1 MLENPSFE
9 NGKKTLCEINGKNAD
24 MLMNIYVRR
33 CKKGDQFEF
42 VEAEN
47 ETAIL
52 LLRGEIKFAWD
63 AGAGDASSTRGM
75 RTAVCARE
83 SPFERKPHCLHV
95 SKNTCVIVEA
105 LADSEIIVQQT
116 DNAREFPA
124 VFYTPETC
132 LYQEFGK
139 GRWGGAGH
147 RIVSTM
153 FDLSNAP
160 YSNMV
165 MGEVFN
171 QPGKWSSYPPHH
183 HPQPEL
189 YYYQF
194 DRPEGFGASFIGD
207 NVFKS
212 TDGSYAAIPGGNAH
226 QQVVA
231 PGFTMYYVWMIRHL
245 DGDPWDKTRIYI
257 PEYEWLAKAN

>member
-1 MLENPSFE
+1 MLECPAFE
-9 NGKKTLCEINGKNAD
+9 NGKKILCEMGGKNAD
-24 MLMNIYVRR
+24 MLMNIYVKR
-33 CKKGDQFEF
+33 CRKGERVEF
-42 VEAEN
+42 LEPEN

-52 LLRGEIKFAWD
+52 LLRGEVRFSWD
-63 AGAGDASSTRGM
+63 ARTETAS
-75 RTAVCARE
+75 RE
-83 SPFERKPHCLHV
+83 SPFERKPYCLHF
-95 SKNTCVIVEA
+95 SKNTRATLEA

-116 DNAREFPA
+116 DNPREFPA

-139 GRWGGAGH
+139 GQWGGTGH

>member
-1 MLENPSFE
+1 MLESPAFE
-9 NGKKTLCEINGKNAD
+9 NGKKILCEMGGKNAD
-24 MLMNIYVRR
+24 MLMNIYVQRIAMGE
-33 CKKGDQFEF
+33 KIVFLEP
-42 VEAEN
+42 EN

-52 LLRGEIKFAWD
+52 LLRGEVNFSWD
-63 AGAGDASSTRGM
+63 ARGE
-75 RTAVCARE
+75 TARRE
-83 SPFERKPHCLHV
+83 SPFERKPYCLHV
-95 SKNTCVIVEA
+95 SKNTRAIVEA
-105 LADSEIIVQQT
+105 LADSEIMVQQT

-139 GRWGGAGH
+139 GQWGGTGH

-212 TDGSYAAIPGGNAH
+212 TDGSYSAIPGGNAH

-257 PEYEWLAKAN
+257 PEYEWLAKVN